1 MCKRTGM
8 QTESVRVQR
17 LCVCQRQ
24 RLIRFFLWRALCEF
38 AQSAK
43 LCLFAMLLT
52 FPSVLRCAGTKAE
65 FQRTRSEQ
73 QATASA
79 QNAGKRTHLE
89 FTSAK
94 TQTQPASRSREK
106 EREREERA
114 AEEQRELEERERD
127 LAGWAGKLRKEQE
140 VRHSF
145 LAVLFLA
152 QLTPAPQTIISR
164 IKERSRRKVALTDRK
179 SAASQARMKS
189 IASLAADD
197 RVSKKR
203 RKGGGGQHRRPP
215 LDTSFTSS
223 TDISYS

>member
-1 MCKRTGM
+1 MMKAGF
-8 QTESVRVQR
+8 EA
-17 LCVCQRQ
+17 
-24 RLIRFFLWRALCEF
+24 RAR
-38 AQSAK
+38 A
-43 LCLFAMLLT
+43 
-52 FPSVLRCAGTKAE
+52 R
-65 FQRTRSEQ
+65 
-73 QATASA
+73 
-79 QNAGKRTHLE
+79 
-89 FTSAK
+89 
-94 TQTQPASRSREK
+94 REK

-140 VRHSF
+140 VRRSF
-145 LAVLFLA
+145 LGVLFLA